1 MLPCPF
7 PLLLIVRHLSPSVPW
22 VLYYSGVNHAP
33 PTMATATA
41 PAMQEHR
48 AAVYGVPGRMMRKIV
63 WDSAPGL
70 FASQTWIS
78 EPRKIDRFGTDGQLT
93 VKLSFQDNPGNG
105 HNAFHATGTVV
116 TAESKRRKDIA
127 AGGMLHEEIAALFPE
142 IAHLLKW
149 HGTSTDGP
157 CHYIANAIFLAGDRD
172 CYGLRV
178 GEPMAFAQCV
188 RFGDNPIKH
197 RIKSPSFVRYLQNCA
212 PDFDCEVL
220 QYDHKDRE
228 TYGPKFTYGGY
239 ASAWHECPFDT
250 KQEALDFLYAL
261 QNCSP
266 NFLRIPTIF
275 SNGKERELDS
285 ARRVAVW
292 PDATDAELSVETE
305 QLKIALMAR
314 LPKLLEDFKSDILAA
329 GFLWELP

>member
-1 MLPCPF
+1 
-7 PLLLIVRHLSPSVPW
+7 
-22 VLYYSGVNHAP
+22 
-33 PTMATATA
+33 MATTTA
-41 PAMQEHR
+41 AAAVMQEHS
-48 AAVYGVPGRMMRKIV
+48 AAVHGVPGRMMRKTV
-63 WDSAPGL
+63 WGSAPGL
-70 FASQTWIS
+70 FANQTWIS
-78 EPRKIDRFGTDGQLT
+78 EPRKINGFGTGGQLT
-93 VKLSFQDNPGNG
+93 VKLSFQDNPRNG
-105 HNAFHATGTVV
+105 HNTFHATGTVV
-116 TAESKRRKDIA
+116 TAESRRRKDVA
-127 AGGMLHEEIAALFPE
+127 AGGMLHEEIVALFPE

-172 CYGLRV
+172 CHGLRA
-178 GEPMAFAQCV
+178 GEPWIFAECV
-188 RFGDNPIKH
+188 QFGDNPIKH

-212 PDFDCEVL
+212 PGFDCEVI

-239 ASAWHECPFDT
+239 ANAWHECPFDT
-250 KQEALDFLYAL
+250 KQEALEFLYAL

-285 ARRVAVW
+285 ARRVAIW
-292 PDATDAELSVETE
+292 PDATDAELSVDSE
-305 QLKIALMAR
+305 QLKIVLMAR

-329 GFLWELP
+329 GFLWELA

>member
-1 MLPCPF
+1 MP
-7 PLLLIVRHLSPSVPW
+7 
-22 VLYYSGVNHAP
+22 
-33 PTMATATA
+33 TATA
-41 PAMQEHR
+41 AAAVMQEHR

-329 GFLWELP
+329 GFLWELV